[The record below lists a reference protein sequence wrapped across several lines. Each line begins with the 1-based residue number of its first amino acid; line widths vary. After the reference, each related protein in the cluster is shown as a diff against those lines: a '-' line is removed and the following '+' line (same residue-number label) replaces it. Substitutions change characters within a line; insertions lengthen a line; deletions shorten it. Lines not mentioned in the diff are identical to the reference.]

1 MLGAAFKPDS
11 DDIRDSPALDVA
23 HTLHEMGAVVR
34 VHDPKAL
41 DNARRTPARAR
52 LRRRLL
58 DACRDADAV
67 LHLTE
72 WADYRALDPVALGEL
87 VAHRRLL
94 DGRNVL
100 DSGAFVRAGW
110 DVRALGRPHVTG

>member
-1 MLGAAFKPDS
+1 
-11 DDIRDSPALDVA
+11 
-23 HTLHEMGAVVR
+23 VR

-41 DNARRTPARAR
+41 DNARRTRPGPAYIDSAVE
-52 LRRRLL
+52 
-58 DACRDADAV
+58 ACRDADAV

-72 WADYRALDPVALGEL
+72 WAEYRALDPLALGEI

-100 DSGAFVRAGW
+100 DSGAYVRAGW
-110 DVRALGRPHVTG
+110 DVRALGRPHVSG